1 MPLNDILLPAI
12 SKARWAAASNTLPQ
26 RSVSMVKLLWSPA
39 RAKAGKSGAQIAQSR
54 NSNDLHS
61 PGKQVGELYAC
72 LASKCLAWQIL
83 AVVTLTKSMLYDFLP
98 DELFNNRLRA
108 YTRRNA
114 PDTSRREGP
123 MSSSAA
129 NLDAYWMPFT
139 ANRDFRKEPRM
150 ISGAK
155 GHHYTSADGTEI
167 YDLFAGLWTC
177 GVGHCHPMIVEA
189 VQTQVAE
196 LDYAMAF
203 QMGHSKSFELAE
215 RVVDLA
221 PDGFTQCFFTNS
233 GSESVD
239 TSLKI
244 ALGYHRARGEG
255 NRTRLIGRER
265 GYHGVNF
272 GGMSVGGIVPNR
284 KVFSANLIPGVDHI
298 RATGSIEH
306 AAFSRGQ
313 PEWGAHLAED
323 LERLAAL
330 HDGSNI
336 AAVIVEPVAGSTGI
350 LPPPVGYLER
360 LREIC
365 DKHGILLIFDEV
377 ITAFGRLGK
386 PFAADY
392 FGVKPDIITTA
403 KGLTNGVIP
412 MGAVLVRDHVY
423 EAFMQGP
430 ENMIELFHG
439 YTYSGH
445 PVAAAAGLA
454 TMDIYEEEGTFEQ
467 SAALAAPF
475 EELLHAFADH
485 DKVIDVRNCGL
496 MGAIELAPR
505 DGAPGARGLE
515 VHKRC
520 FWEEQLIVRN
530 GMDCLQ
536 FSPFLNSNVDDWH
549 KAFASIR
556 RVLDTVD

>member
-1 MPLNDILLPAI
+1 M
-12 SKARWAAASNTLPQ
+12 
-26 RSVSMVKLLWSPA
+26 SVTA
-39 RAKAGKSGAQIAQSR
+39 DQ
-54 NSNDLHS
+54 
-61 PGKQVGELYAC
+61 
-72 LASKCLAWQIL
+72 
-83 AVVTLTKSMLYDFLP
+83 
-98 DELFNNRLRA
+98 
-108 YTRRNA
+108 
-114 PDTSRREGP
+114 
-123 MSSSAA
+123 
-129 NLDAYWMPFT
+129 LDAYWMPFT
-139 ANRDFRKEPRM
+139 PNRDFKQKPR
-150 ISGAK
+150 IITAAS
-155 GHHYTSADGTEI
+155 GHHYTTDSGAQV
-167 YDLFAGLWTC
+167 YDMFAGLWTC
-177 GVGHCHPMIVEA
+177 GVGHCHPKIVEA
-189 VQTQVAE
+189 VQKQVAK

-203 QMGHSKSFELAE
+203 QVSNNLSFELAE
-215 RVVDLA
+215 RVVDMA

-239 TSLKI
+239 TALKI
-244 ALGYHRARGEG
+244 ALGFHRARGEG

-265 GYHGVNF
+265 AYHGVNF

-284 KVFSANLIPGVDHI
+284 KMFSANLIPGVDHI
-298 RATGSIEH
+298 RATMNLEH
-306 AAFSRGQ
+306 TAFTRGQ
-313 PEWGAHLAED
+313 PEWGTHLADD

-365 DKHGILLIFDEV
+365 DTHGILLIFDEV

-423 EAFMQGP
+423 DAFMQGP
-430 ENMIELFHG
+430 DKMIELFHG

-454 TMDIYEEEGTFEQ
+454 PMDVYEEEGTFEQ
-467 SAALAAPF
+467 ATALAKPF
-475 EELLHAFADH
+475 EDLLHSFADH
-485 DKVIDVRNCGL
+485 DKVIDVRNIGL

-505 DGAPGARGLE
+505 DDAPGARGTE
-515 VHKRC
+515 MHKRC
-520 FWEEQLIVRN
+520 FWEENLIIRN
-530 GMDCLQ
+530 GMDILQ
-536 FSPFLNSNVDDWH
+536 FSPFLNSNVDDWN
-549 KAFASIR
+549 KSFDSVR
-556 RVLDTVD
+556 RVLDSID